1 MLHRV
6 VASAFKQVEESDY
19 VTFDVGIRI
28 FQGVAH
34 PGLSGEVYND
44 FKMLVSK
51 KSL

>member
-1 MLHRV
+1 MLHGI
-6 VASAFKQVEESDY
+6 VARTFEQIEESDY

-44 FKMLVSK
+44 FKMLFSK
-51 KSL
+51 KLL